1 MLVAIPLVNNTC
13 HISSEQM
20 SDLLRDEDAYQF
32 GFFEKFIDFFRYIF
46 TGKSTI
52 AEYHQ
57 IHHLLYQY
65 PNSSPL
71 SRPFLLENGKKDVT
85 QWRPII
91 GFVKLIDNSK
101 PEAVSRYSINVQQR
115 DHEVSVINMKFDG
128 VILTQADCS
137 ADNLEFLKTWL
148 FNDNNGEIRSY
159 SVAEGAEGRG
169 EVHFYSDFQCQLE
182 KHLSTCVENLTH
194 FNSFVSEQV
203 AKRDEPDSY
212 APADIDLFIEKMI
225 IEGNITKES
234 LANHKFI
241 GSGSYG
247 SVYLFEDK
255 YAIKLPVNSTGKMID
270 FNSDVHRNGHPKRV
284 SYYLNCANNDS
295 DFSRHMQIV
304 FDNKKME
311 VLVSKYIDGKEFN
324 IGITENY
331 ERAEDLLDERGLY
344 MHDLNVLG
352 NILIKDDELFFVDGD
367 QIVLSQ
373 EKRRERRV
381 SVVTEALEKQ
391 IRTNLEVKLHTAQ
404 KKNNQND
411 IEYYS
416 SLLNEHNELMNT
428 TVAVESEEAAI
439 EVVSRDRFR
448 MPVREDGSLVKKVID
463 WGDIDM

>member
-169 EVHFYSDFQCQLE
+169 SALLLG
-182 KHLSTCVENLTH
+182 LS
-194 FNSFVSEQV
+194 
-203 AKRDEPDSY
+203 
-212 APADIDLFIEKMI
+212 
-225 IEGNITKES
+225 
-234 LANHKFI
+234 
-241 GSGSYG
+241 
-247 SVYLFEDK
+247 
-255 YAIKLPVNSTGKMID
+255 
-270 FNSDVHRNGHPKRV
+270 
-284 SYYLNCANNDS
+284 
-295 DFSRHMQIV
+295 
-304 FDNKKME
+304 
-311 VLVSKYIDGKEFN
+311 
-324 IGITENY
+324 
-331 ERAEDLLDERGLY
+331 
-344 MHDLNVLG
+344 
-352 NILIKDDELFFVDGD
+352 
-367 QIVLSQ
+367 
-373 EKRRERRV
+373 V
-381 SVVTEALEKQ
+381 SVRKASVNVCGKSDTL
-391 IRTNLEVKLHTAQ
+391 
-404 KKNNQND
+404 
-411 IEYYS
+411 
-416 SLLNEHNELMNT
+416 
-428 TVAVESEEAAI
+428 
-439 EVVSRDRFR
+439 
-448 MPVREDGSLVKKVID
+448 
-463 WGDIDM
+463 

>member
-1 MLVAIPLVNNTC
+1 M
-13 HISSEQM
+13 
-20 SDLLRDEDAYQF
+20 
-32 GFFEKFIDFFRYIF
+32 
-46 TGKSTI
+46 
-52 AEYHQ
+52 
-57 IHHLLYQY
+57 
-65 PNSSPL
+65 
-71 SRPFLLENGKKDVT
+71 
-85 QWRPII
+85 
-91 GFVKLIDNSK
+91 
-101 PEAVSRYSINVQQR
+101 
-115 DHEVSVINMKFDG
+115 
-128 VILTQADCS
+128 
-137 ADNLEFLKTWL
+137 
-148 FNDNNGEIRSY
+148 
-159 SVAEGAEGRG
+159 
-169 EVHFYSDFQCQLE
+169 
-182 KHLSTCVENLTH
+182 ENLTH